1 MDFSVDM
8 SSILI
13 ENACMGKAG
22 RPVTSKITRK
32 EQLRRAKRAQRERE
46 HRAGLVNV
54 QLVLAA
60 DTAAKLAV
68 ARRAADF
75 QDRLDDALDELIVH
89 LPDYP
94 QLRDLAWNRTDEYL
108 PAKEAF
114 QLYERNWRF
123 VEPGLLNLEERALID
138 RLTARFGG
146 GVINA

>member
-1 MDFSVDM
+1 M
-8 SSILI
+8 SSMLA
-13 ENACMGKAG
+13 ENVRMSRVGGPATGKDMRG
-22 RPVTSKITRK
+22 

-46 HRAGLVNV
+46 RHAGLVNV
-54 QLVLAA
+54 QLVLPGDIA
-60 DTAAKLAV
+60 DKLAV

-75 QDRLDDALDELIVH
+75 PDLLDEALDQLLVH

-94 QLRDLAWNRTDEYL
+94 QLRDLTWNRKDEYI

-123 VEPGLLNLEERALID
+123 VEPGRLEPEERALID
-138 RLTARFGG
+138 RLKARFGA